1 MQRFKAFILEGGN
14 IRVGPKGQETSAAAF
29 PVTAGTRHQVRH
41 DIHHALTA
49 IGDTFHKEHGEHLF
63 GQDHQRLH
71 DATAYTGST
80 HDLMGH
86 HVSHAEFAKHK
97 PMVGDVDT
105 QVTPEHKEKLA
116 THLTPGRK
124 FGKYTVV
131 GTKKHGNEISAVMRH
146 ENGEH
151 HQFDFQGVNHPG
163 SEASRFLHGSN
174 WEDTKAG
181 IKGAHHKILLNAVAG
196 DTHKF
201 SITHGLRSR
210 TDESD
215 PGVQH
220 PHEVTKK
227 LFGANADHNNIHS
240 FHGVTQLIKKHIPKE
255 QHQAIYDKFKG
266 AVSKMKG
273 MDHGPALAHMRKHL
287 GVVDTVNEAREA
299 QDPGENHE
307 TTIGRKLAAH
317 RLINSLTDKNEKDV
331 IKHRYIHGRTLE
343 QTANVLGLRNREHA
357 RQIEAKALRSMR
369 NRSDLYDKD
378 GARDY
383 VKEAMKD
390 DPCWTGYKMIGKKK
404 KNGKEVPNC
413 VPVHEEE
420 THHVHVSY
428 LGASPFPHMGHHTDI
443 GGSMEAAPHGKKF
456 IGLSGKSDA
465 FSDKER
471 EDIANKQSGGKVDFQ
486 TVKSPGVTIAKAHAS
501 MPATGR
507 KVLHLHFGHDRQKFA
522 EGLKH
527 SVENGKIPEL
537 QGHKFDEVHV
547 HLPKDENRSHGLSG
561 TKMRTAAESGDLNTF
576 KKHVGPN
583 FSDKEVKG
591 LMDRTRVGLMAGK
604 IKVKR

>member
-1 MQRFKAFILEGGN
+1 MLRFKSFITEGGN
-14 IRVGPKGQETSAAAF
+14 ISVPTNPNEPKGEKTSAAPF
-29 PVTAGTRHQVRH
+29 PVTAGTRHQVRS
-41 DIHHALTA
+41 DIHHALTSMA
-49 IGDTFHKEHGEHLF
+49 DTFHKEHGEHLF

-86 HVSHAEFAKHK
+86 HVTHAEFAKHK
-97 PMVGDVDT
+97 PMIGDVDT

-116 THLTPGRK
+116 DHLTAGKK

-131 GTKKHGNEISAVMRH
+131 GTKKHGNEISAVMKH

-151 HQFDFQGVNHPG
+151 HQFDFQGVHHPG

-181 IKGAHHKILLNAVAG
+181 IKGAHHKILLNAVGG

-210 TDESD
+210 TDEND

-220 PHEVTKK
+220 PHEISKK
-227 LFGANADHNNIHS
+227 LFGANADHDKIQS
-240 FHGVTQLIKKHIPKE
+240 FQGVTQLIKKHIPKE

-266 AVSKMKG
+266 ATAKIKG
-273 MDHGPALAHMRKHL
+273 LDNGPALAHMRKHL
-287 GVVDTVNEAREA
+287 GVHDTVNEAM
-299 QDPGENHE
+299 
-307 TTIGRKLAAH
+307 
-317 RLINSLTDKNEKDV
+317 KN
-331 IKHRYIHGRTLE
+331 
-343 QTANVLGLRNREHA
+343 
-357 RQIEAKALRSMR
+357 
-369 NRSDLYDKD
+369 
-378 GARDY
+378 
-383 VKEAMKD
+383 
-390 DPCWTGYKMIGKKK
+390 DPCWKGYEMIGKKK

-413 VPVHEEE
+413 VPVKEEE
-420 THHVHVSY
+420 EHHVHVSY

-443 GGSMEAAPHGKKF
+443 GGSMDAAPHGKKF

-486 TVKSPGVTIAKAHAS
+486 TVKSPGITIAKAHAS
-501 MPATGR
+501 MPATG
-507 KVLHLHFGHDRQKFA
+507 KKILHLHFGHDRQKFA

-537 QGHKFDEVHV
+537 EGHKFDEVHV

-561 TKMRTAAESGDLNTF
+561 TKMRQAAAEGDINTF

-583 FSDKEVKG
+583 FSDKEAKG

>member
-14 IRVGPKGQETSAAAF
+14 VKVGPKGQETSAAAF
-29 PVTAGTRHQVRH
+29 PVTAGTRHQVRS
-41 DIHHALTA
+41 DIHHALAA
-49 IGDTFHKEHGEHLF
+49 IGDSFHKEHGEHLF

-71 DATAYTGST
+71 DATAFTGST
-80 HDLMGH
+80 HDLMGQ

-124 FGKYTVV
+124 FGRYTVV

-181 IKGAHHKILLNAVAG
+181 IKGAHHKILLNAIGG

-220 PHEVTKK
+220 PSDVSRR
-227 LFGANADHNNIHS
+227 LFGSNADHDKIHS

-287 GVVDTVNEAREA
+287 GVHDTVN
-299 QDPGENHE
+299 
-307 TTIGRKLAAH
+307 
-317 RLINSLTDKNEKDV
+317 
-331 IKHRYIHGRTLE
+331 
-343 QTANVLGLRNREHA
+343 
-357 RQIEAKALRSMR
+357 
-369 NRSDLYDKD
+369 
-378 GARDY
+378 
-383 VKEAMKD
+383 EAMKD
-390 DPCWTGYKMIGKKK
+390 DPCWKGYEMIGKKK
-404 KNGKEVPNC
+404 KNGREVPNC
-413 VPVHEEE
+413 VKEEE
-420 THHVHVSY
+420 EHHVHVSY

-443 GGSMEAAPHGKKF
+443 GGSMNAAPHGKKF

-486 TVKSPGVTIAKAHAS
+486 TVKSPGITIAKARAS

-507 KVLHLHFGHDRQKFA
+507 KVLHLHFGHDRKDFA
-522 EGLKH
+522 EKLKH

-537 QGHKFDEVHV
+537 QGQTFDEVRV

-561 TKMRTAAESGDLNTF
+561 TKMRTAASEGDLNTF

-583 FSDKEVKG
+583 FSDKEAKS

>member
-14 IRVGPKGQETSAAAF
+14 IKIGPKGQETSAAAF

-49 IGDTFHKEHGEHLF
+49 MGDTFHKEHGEHLF
-63 GQDHQRLH
+63 GKDNQHLH
-71 DATAYTGST
+71 DATAFTGST

-86 HVSHAEFAKHK
+86 HVTHAEFAKHK

-116 THLTPGRK
+116 SHLTPGRK

-131 GTKKHGNEISAVMRH
+131 GTKKHGNEISAVMKH

-151 HQFDFQGVNHPG
+151 HQFDFQGVHHPG
-163 SEASRFLHGSN
+163 SESSRFLHSSDWG
-174 WEDTKAG
+174 DTKAG
-181 IKGAHHKILLNAVAG
+181 IKGAHHKILLNAIGG

-220 PHEVTKK
+220 PHEVSKK
-227 LFGANADHNNIHS
+227 LFGPSANHEDVKS
-240 FHGVTQLIKKHIPKE
+240 FRGVTSLIKKHIPKE
-255 QHQAIYDKFKG
+255 QHQAIYDKFKA

-287 GVVDTVNEAREA
+287 GVHDTVNEAF
-299 QDPGENHE
+299 
-307 TTIGRKLAAH
+307 I
-317 RLINSLTDKNEKDV
+317 S
-331 IKHRYIHGRTLE
+331 
-343 QTANVLGLRNREHA
+343 
-357 RQIEAKALRSMR
+357 
-369 NRSDLYDKD
+369 
-378 GARDY
+378 
-383 VKEAMKD
+383 
-390 DPCWTGYKMIGKKK
+390 
-404 KNGKEVPNC
+404 
-413 VPVHEEE
+413 EEE

-443 GGSMEAAPHGKKF
+443 GGSMASAPHGKKF

-486 TVKSPGVTIAKAHAS
+486 TVKSPGITIAKAHSS
-501 MPATGR
+501 MPATGK
-507 KVLHLHFGHDRQKFA
+507 KVLHLHFGHDRKDFA
-522 EGLKH
+522 ERLKA

-537 QGHKFDEVHV
+537 QGHKFDEVHI

-561 TKMRTAAESGDLNTF
+561 TKMRTAAAEGDINTF
-576 KKHVGPN
+576 KKHVGPS
-583 FSDKEVKG
+583 FSDKEAKG